1 MNYVTPTSY
10 LEMLRSFN
18 VLYQRKY
25 TEITIQ
31 RDRYT
36 TGLEKLDSAA
46 GQVALMQENLYAL
59 QPKLKVTS
67 EETEKIMINIERET
81 AEAEKKKEVVGADEA
96 AANEAAAAAQAIK
109 DDCESDLQEA
119 IPALESALS
128 ALDTLKPADVT
139 VVKSMKNPP
148 AAIKLVLEA
157 LCVIKGIKADR
168 KPDPAGRMIE
178 DYWGPSLRMLGDMKF
193 LDSLRSFDKDNISVP
208 IMKKI
213 RETYIA
219 DRDFV
224 PEKIKNVSTACEGL
238 CRWVRAME
246 VYDRVAKIVAPKKIA
261 LAGAEAEL
269 AQQMEKLNAKRAEL
283 QVILDKLQK
292 LNDFFAEKSREKK
305 RLEDEIDNCE
315 KKLIRA
321 EKLLGGLGG
330 EKTRWSE
337 TAVNLD
343 KSLVNVV
350 GDVLLAAGCVAYL
363 GCFTTEVHFF
373 LLNQLIFFNE
383 NLNSS
388 IE

>member
-1 MNYVTPTSY
+1 
-10 LEMLRSFN
+10 MLRSFN

-25 TEITIQ
+25 SEITIQ

-81 AEAEKKKEVVGADEA
+81 AEAEKKKEVVGADES
-96 AANEAAAAAQAIK
+96 AANESAAAAQAIK

-128 ALDTLKPADVT
+128 ALDTLKPADIT

-157 LCVIKGIKADR
+157 LCVIKGIKAER
-168 KPDPAGRMIE
+168 KPDAAGRMIE

-193 LDSLRSFDKDNISVP
+193 LDSLRTFDKDNISVP

-213 RETYIA
+213 RDTYIA

-261 LAGAEAEL
+261 LAGAESEL

-363 GCFTTEVHFF
+363 GCFTTEVI
-373 LLNQLIFFNE
+373 LIFF
-383 NLNSS
+383 S
-388 IE
+388 